1 MYKYLGRQQNGHLV
15 KGRVSSKSIFD
26 ALEQIKSK
34 GISPIAIDRELRFLD
49 LTVRSRATPSSDL
62 IFFARQLSS
71 FLKKS
76 FSLSECLILISA
88 DMERSPLREAL
99 FNVAEDIERGESF
112 NNALS
117 KYPLVFPQV
126 FTGIISASEKIG
138 SLSTAL
144 DISAEFFEI
153 EEKLHNKFK
162 ANILYP
168 GSFLFLTIVVFLCIV
183 SFMKFKIFPVFTW
196 LINDIKGLNVP
207 TSFNQTS
214 FNPQIL
220 QVTLW
225 VSAFFIGSIFICTI
239 IHFLTRKKHLFQR
252 IFSCLPPIG
261 SIRNQAQI
269 LSFLRILGEMIKTNF
284 PLDSA
289 IENSSAV
296 LDNKGKATA
305 DRAIQILKNGGT
317 VSDAFESMKIFSD
330 SELWFIKTGEKSG
343 GIDWSITN
351 LIRFR
356 ETDLEMRIGI
366 FASIIQPL
374 FIFVG
379 GLYVWIT
386 CRVVFGSLIDV
397 ANSII
402 EGM

>member
-1 MYKYLGRQQNGHLV
+1 
-15 KGRVSSKSIFD
+15 
-26 ALEQIKSK
+26 
-34 GISPIAIDRELRFLD
+34 
-49 LTVRSRATPSSDL
+49 
-62 IFFARQLSS
+62 
-71 FLKKS
+71 
-76 FSLSECLILISA
+76 
-88 DMERSPLREAL
+88 
-99 FNVAEDIERGESF
+99 
-112 NNALS
+112 
-117 KYPLVFPQV
+117 
-126 FTGIISASEKIG
+126 
-138 SLSTAL
+138 
-144 DISAEFFEI
+144 
-153 EEKLHNKFK
+153 
-162 ANILYP
+162 
-168 GSFLFLTIVVFLCIV
+168 
-183 SFMKFKIFPVFTW
+183 
-196 LINDIKGLNVP
+196 
-207 TSFNQTS
+207 
-214 FNPQIL
+214 
-220 QVTLW
+220 
-225 VSAFFIGSIFICTI
+225 
-239 IHFLTRKKHLFQR
+239 
-252 IFSCLPPIG
+252 
-261 SIRNQAQI
+261 
-269 LSFLRILGEMIKTNF
+269 MIKTNF